1 MHGLESFL
9 LTSAPSLWAELTSA
23 TRRFA
28 NPNNAF
34 LGAIACPT
42 TTRPT
47 DEAYVDA
54 GKASSAS
61 RRRRAGWPASLAS
74 ARVRITTVYLSLS
87 SALSPQSLM
96 AEDHV
101 QVRCSFFADKIGEG
115 RAPPAAAV
123 CDINQRDETR
133 IIFAECRTQDA

>member
-74 ARVRITTVYLSLS
+74 ARVR
-87 SALSPQSLM
+87 
-96 AEDHV
+96 
-101 QVRCSFFADKIGEG
+101 CSFFADKIGEG